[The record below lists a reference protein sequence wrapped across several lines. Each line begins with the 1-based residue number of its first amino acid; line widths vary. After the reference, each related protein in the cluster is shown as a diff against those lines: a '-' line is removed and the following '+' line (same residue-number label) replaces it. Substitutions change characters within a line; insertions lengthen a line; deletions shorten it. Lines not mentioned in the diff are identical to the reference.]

1 MHSVLYPV
9 VLARA
14 VILRN
19 DHPRAAGEAGKCA
32 YEGIYYGG
40 YGAYGRKCL
49 VAHVIAHYPR
59 IHRIIKLLKYIAH
72 EQRYREVQKMPENAA
87 RSHIHIV
94 FLNAPYFHTIQKT
107 PTNRSWLYVLL

>member
-9 VLARA
+9 MPAGA
-14 VILRN
+14 VILGY
-19 DHPRAAGEAGKCA
+19 HHSGAAGKAGKGA
-32 YEGIYYGG
+32 YQRIYYGG

-107 PTNRSWLYVLL
+107 PTNRPWLYVLL